1 MARGRAHDFRDG
13 GNGASI
19 FATLIAFQGV
29 AVLVLT
35 PAIVAGVVADEKR
48 RKTLQYLMV
57 SRLTSTEIILGKLFA
72 RLLHIGV
79 FLAIGL
85 PVMCLI
91 SLFGGSSRDGPAAMR

>member
-1 MARGRAHDFRDG
+1 M
-13 GNGASI
+13 
-19 FATLIAFQGV
+19 

-35 PAIVAGVVADEKR
+35 PAIVAGVIADEKQ

-57 SRLTSTEIILGKLFA
+57 SRLNSAEIVLGKLFA

-85 PVMCLI
+85 PVMSLT
-91 SLFGGSSRDGPAAMR
+91 SLFGGSSRRWSCSPTR